1 MNSKRSTTPLK
12 YKKPRGSPTVEPH
25 KCDHCDY
32 ITKQTSALRNHY
44 LAKHASE
51 EERVEKYNFYCKYCK
66 IGFMSPKG
74 FANHLESRGH
84 AKIEK
89 IVADIMDDKS

>member
-1 MNSKRSTTPLK
+1 MTTIRQ
-12 YKKPRGSPTVEPH
+12 KKPQPKGGRPKIEPH

-32 ITKQTSALRNHY
+32 ITKQTTALRNHY

-66 IGFMSPKG
+66 VGFMSPKG
-74 FANHLESRGH
+74 YENHKESKTH
-84 AKIEK
+84 IKIITAVNELNL
-89 IVADIMDDKS
+89 S